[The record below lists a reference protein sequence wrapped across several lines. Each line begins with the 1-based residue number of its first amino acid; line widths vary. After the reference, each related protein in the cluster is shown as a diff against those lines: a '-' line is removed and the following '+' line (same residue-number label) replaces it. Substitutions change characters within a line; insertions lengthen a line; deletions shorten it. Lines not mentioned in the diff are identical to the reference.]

1 MTYDPAAHAYYDDQ
15 GARVPSVTQIL
26 QSAGLCGD
34 PRYYRA
40 GSADRGS
47 RVHLAL
53 EEIVKFGETI
63 LDDDEIR
70 PYVDSFR
77 EWFAKLSP
85 RPLQS
90 EVKVEGRDPIH
101 YGGTVDLVG
110 EGMLV
115 DYKTGSPAPW
125 HRVQLCAYGLA
136 LGHSTLGALYLK
148 RGKPAV
154 LRIVSKLEMED
165 GRAAWRKAASEWGG
179 WE

>member
-1 MTYDPAAHAYYDDQ
+1 VTFDPVAHAYFDDQ
-15 GARVPSVTQIL
+15 GARLPSVSQII
-26 QSAGLCGD
+26 QAAGLSGD
-34 PRYYRA
+34 PRFYRQGA
-40 GSADRGS
+40 AERGA

-53 EEIVKFGETI
+53 EEIVKHGETL

-77 EWFAKLSP
+77 DWLAKLFP
-85 RPLQS
+85 RPLQA
-90 EVKVEGRDPIH
+90 EVKVQGRDPIP

-115 DYKTGSPAPW
+115 DYKTGAPAPW

-136 LGHSTLGALYLK
+136 LGIETLGALYLK
-148 RGKPAV
+148 PGKPAV

-165 GRAAWRKAASEWGG
+165 GKAAWRKAASEWGG
-179 WE
+179 LA

>member
-53 EEIVKFGETI
+53 EEIVKFG
-63 LDDDEIR
+63 
-70 PYVDSFR
+70 
-77 EWFAKLSP
+77 
-85 RPLQS
+85 

>member
-1 MTYDPAAHAYYDDQ
+1 MTYDPALHRYYDDE
-15 GARVPSVTQIL
+15 GRRIPGVSDIL
-26 QSAGLCGD
+26 KAGGLQGD
-34 PRYYRA
+34 PRYYREGA
-40 GSADRGS
+40 RERGN
-47 RVHLAL
+47 RVHMAL
-53 EEIVKFGETI
+53 EEIVKYGETL

-90 EVKVEGRDPIH
+90 EVKVEGFDPIH

-136 LGHSTLGALYLK
+136 LGLETLGALYLK
-148 RGKPAV
+148 PGKPAV
-154 LRIVSKLEMED
+154 LRIVSRLEMED

-179 WE
+179 WA